1 MFVIRLLLK
10 AEIRRFCLAIWQG
23 ERSYS
28 VACAVMAVAA
38 VLYIIILLITRNM
51 LGGVSL
57 IFIKML
63 EIIFFYQLVLG

>member
-1 MFVIRLLLK
+1 
-10 AEIRRFCLAIWQG
+10 
-23 ERSYS
+23 
-28 VACAVMAVAA
+28 MAVAA